1 MVKKAASSV
10 VVIMLILACFAFVN
24 SVKAQVATP
33 SKAEITVTGIPS
45 GTKSL
50 AVEVTVDSSV
60 VKLGSVSADSG
71 GLGLA
76 DSGSKGVGTFS
87 DMDLPA
93 TVKITVD
100 LTGVVA
106 GMSNFAVGKVLDML
120 GTDGVEITGAM
131 ATANISSISVA
142 SSSTTTSSSS
152 TSSSTGGTG
161 MLSQE
166 TFTVMINGQSLNTT
180 NGVNVTLAFGT
191 DGVVTVDTS
200 SLDFMGTGATKLL
213 TEVMGNV
220 LTAAWDG
227 LITDAALTLSG
238 KFKAGSMSGTTT
250 VSVGKVEVAGG
261 TNVTAL
267 AIAKTN
273 PNYIFAA
280 TFGTIFIT
288 SNVGTSWNNISAGL
302 PSNPNITRIAVS
314 SNTETTLW
322 VSCSN
327 YNAGNKV
334 YKSMDAGT
342 TWTNVS
348 TGLPNIPANCVTY
361 DENSAIGFDAI
372 YVGTDLGVYYRDSS
386 LTTWTPFNGGLP
398 NVIIDELEINYTN
411 DRIYAGTYGRGL
423 WSSPTNTTVVS
434 GTTTAIPNK
443 TATKSTIS
451 IYPNPNNG
459 IFNVDIN
466 STLGETNVN
475 AKVYNLIGE
484 LVYTIPEESIV
495 AKQYQIDLS
504 KYSNGIYLVKITT
517 GFGTRTE
524 RVVVNR

>member
-261 TNVTAL
+261 TNVTASVASSVNPTSVTNGGGGSSTSSGGGTFVL
-267 AIAKTN
+267 IGPTSVVGPGKAAIA
-273 PNYIFAA
+273 FAA
-280 TFGTIFIT
+280 DGVTNSTTAKLNGSPVDFVNNNMTGIAIVNLKDAMSGSLPLSLVVGMTTVDLGSITVNAGTGSKLPKVASARAHNNASNTILRVFGQRFSVDTT
-288 SNVGTSWNNISAGL
+288 SIEIVPTDRATSSVSVKGKVIKAIL
-302 PSNPNITRIAVS
+302 PSTACIPKGSYVNVTTAQGTAAKKVKVS
-314 SNTETTLW
+314 G
-322 VSCSN
+322 SCSN
-327 YNAGNKV
+327 A
-334 YKSMDAGT
+334 
-342 TWTNVS
+342 
-348 TGLPNIPANCVTY
+348 
-361 DENSAIGFDAI
+361 
-372 YVGTDLGVYYRDSS
+372 
-386 LTTWTPFNGGLP
+386 
-398 NVIIDELEINYTN
+398 
-411 DRIYAGTYGRGL
+411 
-423 WSSPTNTTVVS
+423 
-434 GTTTAIPNK
+434 
-443 TATKSTIS
+443 
-451 IYPNPNNG
+451 
-459 IFNVDIN
+459 
-466 STLGETNVN
+466 
-475 AKVYNLIGE
+475 
-484 LVYTIPEESIV
+484 LVP
-495 AKQYQIDLS
+495 
-504 KYSNGIYLVKITT
+504 
-517 GFGTRTE
+517 
-524 RVVVNR
+524 